1 MADPD
6 RCRPR
11 RTHVLDLRLLLGL
24 ELPVSDRDAFREAQ
38 QERRNH
44 GLKARHET
52 REARAVR
59 REVANEIA
67 DAIARTLSVEFDD
80 DGEAMMP
87 RDVAVGLA
95 REIGSR

>member
-1 MADPD
+1 
-6 RCRPR
+6 
-11 RTHVLDLRLLLGL
+11 
-24 ELPVSDRDAFREAQ
+24 VSDRDAFRAEQ

-67 DAIARTLSVEFDD
+67 AAI
-80 DGEAMMP
+80 EAKASDTSYSEP
-87 RDVAVGLA
+87 EAVTEHLLVAAQIA
-95 REIGSR
+95 REIGSRDPA